1 MIIIY
6 NIIKCLTTIKTQTS
20 KRLTLH
26 LNKNI
31 FLCEHELQE
40 FPLGL
45 KEIYIKKILNNLL
58 QETQTFQFTNHSIQ
72 LTITRVIMNLNLPL
86 DKTFQEINP
95 ISLLGIWIHMLG
107 SLFKM
112 NSYQQNLNQRTKIK
126 KILVWI

>member
-20 KRLTLH
+20 KKLTLH

-31 FLCEHELQE
+31 YLYEHELQG
-40 FPLGL
+40 FPQVL

-58 QETQTFQFTNHSIQ
+58 QETQTFRFMSHSIQ

-86 DKTFQEINP
+86 DKTLQEINQ
-95 ISLLGIWIHMLG
+95 ILL
-107 SLFKM
+107 
-112 NSYQQNLNQRTKIK
+112 QKI
-126 KILVWI
+126 